1 MPMNPHAIRSA
12 LRQLAVRW
20 SDFRG
25 STVVRPEVFT
35 TRVRVLERNV
45 GVPAR
50 FIALPVIF
58 FLLFTPLA
66 DTMLAGPRADLWFYI
81 RNFTLIY
88 AALNLGS
95 GILLWGMK
103 EISTP
108 LLSRVVYAMAILDA
122 AFICSLTLLSGGFD
136 SILYWVLPGMIVR
149 NAAVIPFAEVQILV
163 NVLCSVFYIVA
174 GVLNISLERMENDLV
189 LSMNTHSTR
198 QEGIG
203 DWSAE
208 PVESIVLR
216 VLLLLLL
223 TILGYGLQVL
233 WDRKWLQEQ
242 EAHEFALKQQQLH
255 AAGRLAAEI
264 AHQLK
269 NPLGIINNA
278 AYSLQKTVK
287 EGKTITQQIGIIRE
301 EVDRSDRIITE
312 LMGYAQLA
320 EGKVE
325 RLDAVELVDSAI
337 NQALPAGAGY
347 NVKIERDYGPS
358 LPMLLGQRG
367 HYAEIVGNLLIN
379 AREAMNGTGTVTI
392 SIRNGPDYSVAI
404 TVRDTGPGI
413 PPEKAAQIWEP
424 YYTTKPQGTGLG
436 LAIVKHNAELYGGR
450 VKVESELGKGAAF
463 TVTLPARTVMRL
475 RP

>member
-1 MPMNPHAIRSA
+1 METRALGTT
-12 LRQLAVRW
+12 LRQLADRW
-20 SDFRG
+20 NDFRG
-25 STVVRPEVFT
+25 STAVRPEIFT
-35 TRVRVLERNV
+35 ARVRVLERNV

-50 FIALPVIF
+50 FVALPVIF
-58 FLLFTPLA
+58 ILLFTPLA

-88 AALNLGS
+88 ASLNLGS

-103 EISTP
+103 DISTA
-108 LLSRVVYAMAILDA
+108 LLSRVVYGMAILDA

-163 NVLCSVFYIVA
+163 NVLCSVFYIIA
-174 GVLNISLERMENDLV
+174 GVLNNSLERMENELV

-198 QEGIG
+198 QEGLG
-203 DWSAE
+203 DWASE
-208 PVESIVLR
+208 PVESVVLR

-242 EAHEFALKQQQLH
+242 EAREFAVKQEQLH

-278 AYSLQKTVK
+278 AYTLQKTVK
-287 EGKTITQQIGIIRE
+287 EGKTITQQISIIRE
-301 EVDRSDRIITE
+301 EVARSDRIITE

-325 RLDAVELVDSAI
+325 RIDAVEVVDSAI
-337 NQALPAGAGY
+337 NQAFPPGAGY
-347 NVKIERDYGPS
+347 QVKIERDYGPS

-367 HYAEIVGNLLIN
+367 HYSEIIANLLIN
-379 AREAMNGTGTVTI
+379 AREAMHGAGTVNI

-404 TVRDTGPGI
+404 TIRDTGPGI
-413 PPEKAAQIWEP
+413 PPEKIGQIWEP
-424 YYTTKPQGTGLG
+424 YYTSKPQGTGLG
-436 LAIVKHNAELYGGR
+436 LAIVKHNSELYGGR
-450 VKVESELGKGAAF
+450 VRVESELGKGATF